1 MIGKDRT
8 KLYNKILQDYIPTE
22 PQYLLEMAHNNTKD
36 YLNDEF
42 TTKGNQT
49 PSLYVMENAVSKDHL
64 DKKSL
69 IAAYQYYLG
78 LFDSFIHRASGKYNF
93 IND

>member
-1 MIGKDRT
+1 
-8 KLYNKILQDYIPTE
+8 
-22 PQYLLEMAHNNTKD
+22 
-36 YLNDEF
+36 
-42 TTKGNQT
+42 
-49 PSLYVMENAVSKDHL
+49 MENTVSKEHL